1 MSRMFENIIYKK
13 RGNLGL
19 GLTLHLPECAPKDGA
34 PLVVFI
40 HGGGFTSGKRFKI
53 FPERLG
59 QILSAN
65 IACASISYSL
75 VGSGA
80 NTVCDCAVDCFD
92 AARFLAKNAKTL
104 GLNSGKTAFYGRSAG
119 GLLALLCAT
128 ANSSDFLGS
137 PELRGFNFTPK
148 CVCAVSAVCDFLSF
162 KNASPTLVESLF
174 GKNATMESD
183 VVKKLS
189 PSEYINKNM
198 PEVLLVHGTAD
209 TTVPIDCA
217 VRYYQKASKLSS
229 KISFMQMPNGGHK
242 LECPNTVF
250 ASEFAKTQ
258 FAAELEMYKRNLL

>member
-19 GLTLHLPECAPKDGA
+19 GLTLHLPECAPEHGA
-34 PLVVFI
+34 PVIVFI
-40 HGGGFTSGKRFKI
+40 HGGGFTSGKRFII

-92 AARFLAKNAKTL
+92 SARFLAKNAKAF
-104 GLNSGKTAFYGRSAG
+104 GLNSGKMAFYGRSAG

-128 ANSSDFLGS
+128 ANPSDFLGS
-137 PELRGFNFTPK
+137 PELRGFNFTPQ

-162 KNASPTLVESLF
+162 KNASPTLVEGLF

-183 VVKKLS
+183 IVKKLS

-198 PEVLLVHGTAD
+198 PEVLLVHGLAD

-217 VRYYQKASKLSS
+217 VRYYQKATKLSA

-242 LECPNTVF
+242 LECPNADF
-250 ASEFAKTQ
+250 AAEFAKTQ
-258 FAAELEMYKRNLL
+258 FAAELEMYRRNLL